1 LTISKYNI
9 QWEWDFPIEV
19 FFTSASFW
27 SGTSANVD
35 LLMPDRYMD
44 LRFKVS
50 DMSPIPS
57 SHQPGELTNYLD
69 DLQKFLTCSDPDVTQ
84 PVPPLVV
91 SHDDHE
97 YVLATNASVRQSA
110 ESLSSV
116 PHKDITVT
124 SESMLDLE
132 SGYSTAVCAV
142 SSDDLGLPQTWS
154 AFLDKCDRLT
164 ARSSFKNSAFL

>member
-1 LTISKYNI
+1 M
-9 QWEWDFPIEV
+9 
-19 FFTSASFW
+19 FW

-44 LRFKVS
+44 LRFNVS
-50 DMSPIPS
+50 DMSPLPS
-57 SHQPGELTNYLD
+57 TQQPGELVNYLD
-69 DLQKFLTCSDPDVTQ
+69 GLQKLCDVTQ

-116 PHKDITVT
+116 PSKDITVT

-132 SGYSTAVCAV
+132 NGYSTAVCTV
-142 SSDDLGLPQTWS
+142 RSFYLDRVPDPDRPPPLVEGLV
-154 AFLDKCDRLT
+154 R
-164 ARSSFKNSAFL
+164 